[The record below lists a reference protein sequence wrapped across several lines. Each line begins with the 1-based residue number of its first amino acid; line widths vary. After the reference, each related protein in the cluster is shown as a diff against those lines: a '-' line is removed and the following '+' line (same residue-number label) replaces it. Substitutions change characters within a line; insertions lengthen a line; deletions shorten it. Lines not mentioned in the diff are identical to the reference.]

1 MRGRLDVTDDGPAP
15 PPAQGPVGPHCARSG
30 GLPGSRSL
38 VAMLSGAWRS
48 ASGAI
53 ADDAAGPGAT
63 ITRVDQPGDD
73 YALLDAGDGR
83 RLERFG
89 GFVLDRPAPAADGV
103 PRRLSGAWGAAA
115 GRYERGIGARGGAWV
130 PAEALPERWT
140 VTIDGLLME
149 LRPTPAG
156 QVGLFPE
163 HAAVAAWAAGQAAA
177 VADAR
182 GRPAAVLNLF
192 AYTGLV
198 SLALARVG
206 ARVVHV
212 DASRPAVAWA
222 RRNAALAGLADR
234 PIRWLV
240 EDAARFVAR
249 ETRRE
254 RCYDGVVLDPPT
266 YGHGPGGGAWRL
278 AEDLGP
284 LLAAI
289 RPLLAPG
296 PSFVACT
303 AHATGMPPG
312 LLAEAVR
319 GALGPGAG
327 APRVLELAL
336 DATSGARLAAGWA
349 VLATSTPGEA
359 LR

>member
-1 MRGRLDVTDDGPAP
+1 VWRRDGA
-15 PPAQGPVGPHCARSG
+15 AR
-30 GLPGSRSL
+30 
-38 VAMLSGAWRS
+38 
-48 ASGAI
+48 
-53 ADDAAGPGAT
+53 PGAT

-89 GFVLDRPAPAADGV
+89 RFVLDRPAPAAEGA
-103 PRRLSGAWGAAA
+103 PRRLPGAWSSADA
-115 GRYERGIGARGGAWV
+115 RYERVVGARGGGWV
-130 PAEALPERWT
+130 PADALPERWT
-140 VTIDGLLME
+140 VAINGLPME

-163 HAAVAAWAAGQAAA
+163 HMTIAGWAAEQADAVAG
-177 VADAR
+177 AR
-182 GRPAAVLNLF
+182 GRPPVVLNLF

-198 SLALARVG
+198 TLALARAG

-240 EDAARFVAR
+240 DDAARFVAR
-249 ETRRE
+249 DTRRE
-254 RCYDGVVLDPPT
+254 RRYDGIVLDPPT

-278 AEDLGP
+278 AEDLEP

-296 PSFVACT
+296 PWFVACT

-312 LLAEAVR
+312 RLAEAV
-319 GALGPGAG
+319 GEALGPGAG
-327 APRVLELAL
+327 IPRVLDLAL
-336 DATSGARLAAGWA
+336 DAASGARLAAGWA
-349 VLATSTPGEA
+349 VLATSASEGA
-359 LR
+359 SR

>member
-1 MRGRLDVTDDGPAP
+1 M
-15 PPAQGPVGPHCARSG
+15 
-30 GLPGSRSL
+30 GS
-38 VAMLSGAWRS
+38 A
-48 ASGAI
+48 
-53 ADDAAGPGAT
+53 PGAT
-63 ITRVDQPGDD
+63 ITRVNHPGDD

-89 GFVLDRPAPAADGV
+89 VVVLDRPAPAAEGA
-103 PRRLSGAWGAAA
+103 PRRLPDAWGAAA
-115 GRYERGIGARGGAWV
+115 ARYERGVGGRAGRWV
-130 PAEALPERWT
+130 PEGAVPERWT
-140 VTIDGLLME
+140 VVIRGLPME

-163 HAAVAAWAAGQAAA
+163 HAAVAAWAADEAEAIATAG
-177 VADAR
+177 

-192 AYTGLV
+192 AYTGLA
-198 SLALARVG
+198 SLALARAG

-222 RRNAALAGLADR
+222 RHNAALAGLADR

-249 ETRRE
+249 ETRRGQ
-254 RCYDGVVLDPPT
+254 RYDGVVLDPPT

-278 AEDLGP
+278 AEDLEP

-289 RPLLAPG
+289 RPLLARG
-296 PSFVACT
+296 PWFVACT

-312 LLAEAVR
+312 RVVEAVR

-327 APRVLELAL
+327 VPRVLDLAL
-336 DATSGARLAAGWA
+336 DAASGARLAAGWA
-349 VLATSTPGEA
+349 VLTTSEAAVTTSASGETTSASGEA
-359 LR
+359 RP

>member
-1 MRGRLDVTDDGPAP
+1 
-15 PPAQGPVGPHCARSG
+15 
-30 GLPGSRSL
+30 
-38 VAMLSGAWRS
+38 
-48 ASGAI
+48 
-53 ADDAAGPGAT
+53 
-63 ITRVDQPGDD
+63 VDQRDSG

-89 GFVLDRPAPAADGV
+89 TFVLDRPAPSADDV
-103 PRRLSGAWGAAA
+103 RRRTPGAWATADA
-115 GRYERGIGARGGAWV
+115 RYTRGIGAGSGVWA
-130 PAEALPERWT
+130 PSDALPARWT
-140 VTIDGLLME
+140 TTLEGLPME

-163 HAAVAAWAAGQAAA
+163 HAAVARWAAGEAEATGR
-177 VADAR
+177 VR
-182 GRPAAVLNLF
+182 GTPASVLNLF
-192 AYTGLV
+192 AYTGLA

-234 PIRWLV
+234 PVRWLV

-249 ETRRE
+249 EARRA
-254 RCYDGVVLDPPT
+254 RVYDGVVLDPPT

-278 AEDLGP
+278 ADNLEP

-289 RPLLAPG
+289 VPLLVPERW
-296 PSFVACT
+296 FVACT
-303 AHATGMPPG
+303 SHTTAMQPSE
-312 LLAEAVR
+312 LAGIVG
-319 GALGPGAG
+319 GALGRTAG

-336 DATSGARLAAGWA
+336 DAESGARLAAGWA
-349 VLATSTPGEA
+349 VLATSPRPQA
-359 LR
+359 LP

>member
-1 MRGRLDVTDDGPAP
+1 MDLEA
-15 PPAQGPVGPHCARSG
+15 
-30 GLPGSRSL
+30 
-38 VAMLSGAWRS
+38 
-48 ASGAI
+48 
-53 ADDAAGPGAT
+53 
-63 ITRVDQPGDD
+63 DD

-89 GFVLDRPAPAADGV
+89 AFVLDRPAPVADGV

-115 GRYERGIGARGGAWV
+115 ARYERAPGAGAGRWV
-130 PAEALPERWT
+130 PGDALPERWT
-140 VTIDGLLME
+140 VTIAGMPME

-163 HAAVAAWAAGQAAA
+163 HAAIAGWAGAEAEVVARAL
-177 VADAR
+177 D
-182 GRPAAVLNLF
+182 RPATVLNLF

-198 SLALARVG
+198 TLALARVG

-222 RRNAALAGLADR
+222 RRNAVLAGLADR

-249 ETRRE
+249 ETRRQ
-254 RCYDGVVLDPPT
+254 RRYDGVVLDPPT

-278 AEDLGP
+278 AEDLEP

-289 RPLLAPG
+289 RPLLATG
-296 PSFVACT
+296 PWFAACT
-303 AHATGMPPG
+303 AHAAGMPPS
-312 LLAEAVR
+312 LLAAAVG
-319 GALGPGAG
+319 GALELDAG

-336 DATSGARLAAGWA
+336 EAASGARLAAGWA
-349 VLATSTPGEA
+349 VLATSTPAPG
-359 LR
+359 RP